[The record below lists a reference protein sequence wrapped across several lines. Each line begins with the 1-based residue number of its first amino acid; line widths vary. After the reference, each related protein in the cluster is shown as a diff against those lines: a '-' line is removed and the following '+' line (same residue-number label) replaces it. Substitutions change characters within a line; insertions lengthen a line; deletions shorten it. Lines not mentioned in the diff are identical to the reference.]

1 MKSNGRKAVVRFVMD
16 KFGELAQLRV
26 GAVHLQNVVVV
37 HTNVFG
43 YGAIITAVVD
53 VVIVVAVADF
63 LHTNFCC
70 YRCGGGGGGGD
81 WNKNNETK
89 TSTN

>member
-1 MKSNGRKAVVRFVMD
+1 MKPNRRKAVVRFVMD
-16 KFGELAQLRV
+16 NFGELAQLRV

-53 VVIVVAVADF
+53 VAVVIVVAVADF
-63 LHTNFCC
+63 FHTNFRC
-70 YRCGGGGGGGD
+70 YRCGGGGD